1 MWRLERLE
9 KMTSE
14 IIKFEHIAKKFGK
27 NEVISDLSFSIDKGE
42 FVTVLGSSGS
52 GKTTTLKMIN
62 GLEKPT
68 KGEIIVNQQNL
79 KDCNLV
85 DLRRH
90 IGYVV
95 QSIGLFPHMTIA
107 QNIAVTP
114 NLLGWNKDK
123 ISQRVDDLLIQVRL
137 EPEEYRNRYPMQLSG
152 GQQQRVGVARALST
166 NPPIMLFDEP
176 FSALDAITRQ
186 NLQQEIK
193 SLHKK
198 LNDKTFFFVTHDIN
212 EALFLGDRVMVMNHG
227 KIEQFDTP
235 EKLIAQPA
243 TDYVRRLLGTVHQN
257 EALWEYFK

>member
-1 MWRLERLE
+1 
-9 KMTSE
+9 MTNE
-14 IIKFEHIAKKFGK
+14 IIKFEHVTKKFGK

-68 KGEIIVNQQNL
+68 KGEIVVNQQNL

-114 NLLGWNKDK
+114 NLLGWDKDK
-123 ISQRVDDLLIQVRL
+123 ISKRVDDLLTQVGL
-137 EPEEYRNRYPMQLSG
+137 DPGKYRNRYPMQLSG

-193 SLHKK
+193 SLHQR

-212 EALFLGDRVMVMNHG
+212 EALFLGDRVMVMNKG

-235 EKLIAQPA
+235 EKLVSQPA
-243 TDYVRRLLGTVHQN
+243 TDYVRQLLGTVHQN
-257 EALWEYFK
+257 EALWENFK

>member
-1 MWRLERLE
+1 
-9 KMTSE
+9 MTNE
-14 IIKFEHIAKKFGK
+14 IIKFEHVAKKFGK

-68 KGEIIVNQQNL
+68 QGEIIVNQQNL
-79 KDCNLV
+79 KVCNLV

-123 ISQRVDDLLIQVRL
+123 ISQRVDDLLTQVGL
-137 EPEEYRNRYPMQLSG
+137 DPGEYRNRYPMQLSG

-193 SLHKK
+193 SLHQK

-212 EALFLGDRVMVMNHG
+212 EALFLGDRVMVMNKG

-235 EKLIAQPA
+235 EKSVSQPA
-243 TDYVRRLLGTVHQN
+243 TDYVRQLLGTVHQN
-257 EALWEYFK
+257 EALWENFK

>member
-1 MWRLERLE
+1 MI
-9 KMTSE
+9 KT
-14 IIKFEHIAKKFGK
+14 IIKFEHVAKKYGK
-27 NEVISDLSFSIDKGE
+27 NEIISDLNFEINQGE

-68 KGEIIVNQQNL
+68 KGKITINGNDL
-79 KDCNLV
+79 NDTNLV

-114 NLLGWNKDK
+114 NLLNWDKEKINKT
-123 ISQRVDDLLIQVRL
+123 VDDMLNQVGL
-137 EPEEYRNRYPMQLSG
+137 DPKEYSGRYPAQLSG

-176 FSALDAITRQ
+176 FSALDAIIRQ
-186 NLQQEIK
+186 DLQQEVK
-193 SLHKK
+193 ELHQN
-198 LNDKTFFFVTHDIN
+198 LSDKTFFFVTHDIN
-212 EALFLGDRVMVMNHG
+212 EALFLGDRVMIMNKG

-235 EKLIAQPA
+235 EKIVAQPA
-243 TDYVRRLLGTVHQN
+243 TNYVAQLLGTVRQN
-257 EALWEYFK
+257 RALWEQFK

>member
-1 MWRLERLE
+1 
-9 KMTSE
+9 MTNE
-14 IIKFEHIAKKFGK
+14 IIKFEHVAKKFGK

-68 KGEIIVNQQNL
+68 KGEIVVNQQNL

-114 NLLGWNKDK
+114 NLLGWDKDK
-123 ISQRVDDLLIQVRL
+123 ISKRVDDLLTQVGL
-137 EPEEYRNRYPMQLSG
+137 DPGEYRNRYPMQLSG

-186 NLQQEIK
+186 NLQQESK
-193 SLHKK
+193 SLHQR

-212 EALFLGDRVMVMNHG
+212 EALFLGDRVMVMNKG

-235 EKLIAQPA
+235 EKLVSQPA
-243 TDYVRRLLGTVHQN
+243 TDYVRQLLGTVHQN
-257 EALWEYFK
+257 EALWENFK

>member
-1 MWRLERLE
+1 
-9 KMTSE
+9 MTNE
-14 IIKFEHIAKKFGK
+14 IIKFEHVAKKFGK

-68 KGEIIVNQQNL
+68 KGEIVVNQQNL

-114 NLLGWNKDK
+114 NLLGWDKDK
-123 ISQRVDDLLIQVRL
+123 ISKRVDDLLTQVGL
-137 EPEEYRNRYPMQLSG
+137 DPEEYRNRYPMQLSG

-193 SLHKK
+193 SLHQR

-212 EALFLGDRVMVMNHG
+212 EALFLGDRVMVMNKG

-235 EKLIAQPA
+235 EKLVSQPA
-243 TDYVRRLLGTVHQN
+243 TDYVRQLLGTVHQN
-257 EALWEYFK
+257 EALWENFK

>member
-1 MWRLERLE
+1 
-9 KMTSE
+9 MTKE
-14 IIKFEHIAKKFGK
+14 IIKFEHINKKFGK
-27 NEVISDLSFSIDKGE
+27 NEVIPDLNFTIKQGE

-68 KGEIIVNQQNL
+68 KGKVVVDGQDLAET
-79 KDCNLV
+79 NLV
-85 DLRRH
+85 NLRRH

-114 NLLGWNKDK
+114 NLLGWDK
-123 ISQRVDDLLIQVRL
+123 EKIGQKVNDLLDQVGL
-137 EPEEYRNRYPMQLSG
+137 EAEKYKNRYPAQLSG

-166 NPPIMLFDEP
+166 NPPILLFDEP

-186 NLQQEIK
+186 NLQAEIK
-193 SLHKK
+193 NLHQK
-198 LNDKTFFFVTHDIN
+198 LADKTFFFVTHDIN

-227 KIEQFDTP
+227 QIEQFATP
-235 EKLIAQPA
+235 EEVVSNPA
-243 TDYVRRLLGTVHQN
+243 TDYVAQLLATVRQN
-257 EALWEYFK
+257 KALWERFK

>member
-1 MWRLERLE
+1 
-9 KMTSE
+9 MTNE
-14 IIKFEHIAKKFGK
+14 IIKFEHVAKKFGK
-27 NEVISDLSFSIDKGE
+27 NEVISYLNFSIDKGE
-42 FVTVLGSSGS
+42 FITVLGSSGS

-68 KGEIIVNQQNL
+68 QGEIIVNQQNL

-123 ISQRVDDLLIQVRL
+123 IYKRVDDLLTQVGL
-137 EPEEYRNRYPMQLSG
+137 DPGEYRNRYPMQLSG

-193 SLHKK
+193 SLHQK

-212 EALFLGDRVMVMNHG
+212 EALFLGDRVMVMNKG

-235 EKLIAQPA
+235 EKLVSQPA
-243 TDYVRRLLGTVHQN
+243 TDYVRQLLGTVHQN
-257 EALWEYFK
+257 EALWENFK

>member
-1 MWRLERLE
+1 
-9 KMTSE
+9 MTNE
-14 IIKFEHIAKKFGK
+14 IIKFEHVAKSFGK
-27 NEVISDLSFSIDKGE
+27 NEVISDLNFSIDKGE

-68 KGEIIVNQQNL
+68 QGEIIVNQQNL
-79 KDCNLV
+79 KVCNLV

-90 IGYVV
+90 IGYIV

-123 ISQRVDDLLIQVRL
+123 ISQRVDDLLTQVGL
-137 EPEEYRNRYPMQLSG
+137 DPEEYRNRYPMQLSG

-193 SLHKK
+193 SLHQK

-212 EALFLGDRVMVMNHG
+212 EALFLGDRVMIMNRG
-227 KIEQFDTP
+227 KVEQFDTP
-235 EKLIAQPA
+235 EKLITQPA
-243 TDYVRRLLGTVHQN
+243 TDYVRQLLGTVHQN
-257 EALWEYFK
+257 EALWEHFK

>member
-1 MWRLERLE
+1 
-9 KMTSE
+9 MTNA
-14 IIKFEHIAKKFGK
+14 IIKFEHVAKKFGK
-27 NEVISDLSFSIDKGE
+27 NEVISDLNFSINKGE
-42 FVTVLGSSGS
+42 FVTILGSSGS

-68 KGEIIVNQQNL
+68 KGKVIVNGNDL
-79 KDCNLV
+79 SNCDLI

-114 NLLGWNKDK
+114 NLLNWDKDK
-123 ISQRVDDLLIQVRL
+123 INQTVNDLLDQVGL
-137 EPEEYRNRYPMQLSG
+137 KPDEFKKRYPKQLSG

-186 NLQQEIK
+186 KLQQEVK
-193 SLHKK
+193 DLHKK
-198 LNDKTFFFVTHDIN
+198 LSDKTFFFVTHDIN
-212 EALFLGDRVMVMNHG
+212 EALYLGDRVMIMNHG
-227 KIEQFDTP
+227 QIEQFDTP
-235 EKLIAQPA
+235 NNVVANPA
-243 TDYVRRLLGTVHQN
+243 TDYVAQLLGTVQQN
-257 EALWEYFK
+257 KKLWEELHD

>member
-1 MWRLERLE
+1 
-9 KMTSE
+9 MTNE
-14 IIKFEHIAKKFGK
+14 IIKFEHVAKKFGK
-27 NEVISDLSFSIDKGE
+27 NEVISDLNFSINKGE
-42 FVTVLGSSGS
+42 FVTILGSSGS

-68 KGEIIVNQQNL
+68 KGKVTVDD
-79 KDCNLV
+79 KDLNNCDLI

-114 NLLGWNKDK
+114 NLLNWDKDK
-123 ISQRVDDLLIQVRL
+123 INSTVDDLLDQVGL
-137 EPEEYRNRYPMQLSG
+137 NPNEFKKRYPKQLSG

-186 NLQQEIK
+186 KLQQEVK
-193 SLHKK
+193 ALHQK
-198 LNDKTFFFVTHDIN
+198 LSDKTFFFVTHDIN
-212 EALFLGDRVMVMNHG
+212 EALYLGDRVMIMNHG
-227 KIEQFDTP
+227 QIEQFDKP
-235 EKLIAQPA
+235 EKVVANPA
-243 TDYVRRLLGTVHQN
+243 TDYVAQLLGTVQQN
-257 EALWEYFK
+257 KKLWEELHD

>member
-1 MWRLERLE
+1 
-9 KMTSE
+9 MTNST
-14 IIKFEHIAKKFGK
+14 IKFVHVDKKFGK
-27 NEVISDLSFSIDKGE
+27 NEIISDLNFEIKQGE
-42 FVTVLGSSGS
+42 FVTILGSSGS

-68 KGEIIVNQQNL
+68 TGQVIVNGEDL
-79 KDCNLV
+79 SKYNLV
-85 DLRRH
+85 ELRRH

-114 NLLGWNKDK
+114 KLLGWDKNKINK
-123 ISQRVDDLLIQVRL
+123 IVDQLLIQVGL
-137 EPEEYRNRYPMQLSG
+137 EPNQYKKRYPMQLSG

-166 NPPIMLFDEP
+166 NPPILLFDEP

-193 SLHKK
+193 SLHQKMS
-198 LNDKTFFFVTHDIN
+198 NKTFFFVTHDIN

-227 KIEQFDTP
+227 RIEQFDTP
-235 EKLIAQPA
+235 EALVSKPA
-243 TDYVRRLLGTVHQN
+243 TEYVAQLLGTIKQN
-257 EALWEYFK
+257 KALWEHLND

>member
-1 MWRLERLE
+1 
-9 KMTSE
+9 MTNE
-14 IIKFEHIAKKFGK
+14 IIKFEHVAKRFSK
-27 NEVISDLSFSIDKGE
+27 NEVISDLNFSIDKGE

-68 KGEIIVNQQNL
+68 QSEIIVNQQNL
-79 KDCNLV
+79 KVCNLV

-123 ISQRVDDLLIQVRL
+123 ISQRVDDLLTQVGL
-137 EPEEYRNRYPMQLSG
+137 DPEEYRDRYPMQLSG

-193 SLHKK
+193 SLHQK

-212 EALFLGDRVMVMNHG
+212 EALFLGDRVMIMNRG
-227 KIEQFDTP
+227 KVEQFDIP
-235 EKLIAQPA
+235 EKLITQPA
-243 TDYVRRLLGTVHQN
+243 TDYVRQLLGTVHQN
-257 EALWEYFK
+257 EALWEHFK

>member
-1 MWRLERLE
+1 
-9 KMTSE
+9 MTNE
-14 IIKFEHIAKKFGK
+14 IIKFEHVAKKFGK
-27 NEVISDLSFSIDKGE
+27 NEVISDLNFSIDKGE
-42 FVTVLGSSGS
+42 FITALCSSGS

-68 KGEIIVNQQNL
+68 KGEIIVNEQNL
-79 KDCNLV
+79 KNCNLV

-114 NLLGWNKDK
+114 NLLGWNKHK
-123 ISQRVDDLLIQVRL
+123 ISQRVDDLLTQVGL
-137 EPEEYRNRYPMQLSG
+137 DPEEYRNRYPMQLSG

-193 SLHKK
+193 SLHQK
-198 LNDKTFFFVTHDIN
+198 LSNKTFFFVTHDIN
-212 EALFLGDRVMVMNHG
+212 EALFLGDRVMVMNRG
-227 KIEQFDTP
+227 KVEQFDTP
-235 EKLIAQPA
+235 EKLITQPE
-243 TDYVRRLLGTVHQN
+243 TEYVRQLLDTVHQN
-257 EALWEYFK
+257 EVLWEHFK

>member
-1 MWRLERLE
+1 
-9 KMTSE
+9 MTKT
-14 IIKFEHIAKKFGK
+14 IIKFEHVTKKYGK
-27 NEVISDLSFSIDKGE
+27 NEVISDLNFGINQDE

-68 KGEIIVNQQNL
+68 DGKIIVNDHDLN
-79 KDCNLV
+79 DTNLV
-85 DLRRH
+85 NLRRH
-90 IGYVV
+90 IGYLV

-114 NLLGWNKDK
+114 NLLGWNKEK
-123 ISQRVDDLLIQVRL
+123 INDTVNDMLTQVGL
-137 EPEEYRNRYPMQLSG
+137 DPEEYSGRYPAQLSG

-176 FSALDAITRQ
+176 FSALDAIIRQ

-193 SLHKK
+193 ALRQSLS
-198 LNDKTFFFVTHDIN
+198 DKTFFFVTHDIN
-212 EALFLGDRVMVMNHG
+212 EALFLGDRVMVMNKG

-235 EKLIAQPA
+235 EKIVSQPA
-243 TDYVRRLLGTVHQN
+243 SDYVAQLLGTVRQN
-257 EALWEYFK
+257 KALWEQFK

>member
-1 MWRLERLE
+1 
-9 KMTSE
+9 MTNE
-14 IIKFEHIAKKFGK
+14 IIKFEHVAKKFGK

-68 KGEIIVNQQNL
+68 QGEIIVNQQNL
-79 KDCNLV
+79 KVCNLV

-123 ISQRVDDLLIQVRL
+123 ISQRVDDLLTQVGL
-137 EPEEYRNRYPMQLSG
+137 DPGEYRNRYPMQLSG

-193 SLHKK
+193 SLHQK

-212 EALFLGDRVMVMNHG
+212 EALFLGDRVMVMNKG

-235 EKLIAQPA
+235 EKLVSQPA
-243 TDYVRRLLGTVHQN
+243 TDYVRQLLGTVHQN
-257 EALWEYFK
+257 EALWENFK

>member
-1 MWRLERLE
+1 
-9 KMTSE
+9 MTNE
-14 IIKFEHIAKKFGK
+14 IIKFEHVTKMFGK
-27 NEVISDLSFSIDKGE
+27 NEIISDLSFSIDKGK
-42 FVTVLGSSGS
+42 FVTVLGPSGS
-52 GKTTTLKMIN
+52 GKTTILKMIN

-79 KDCNLV
+79 KKCNLV

-95 QSIGLFPHMTIA
+95 QSVGLFPHMTIA

-123 ISQRVDDLLIQVRL
+123 ISKRVDDLLTQVGL
-137 EPEEYRNRYPMQLSG
+137 EPEEYCNRYPMQLSG

-186 NLQQEIK
+186 NLQDEIK
-193 SLHKK
+193 SLHQR
-198 LNDKTFFFVTHDIN
+198 LSDKTFFFVTHDIN
-212 EALFLGDRVMVMNHG
+212 EALFLGDRVMVMNKG

-235 EKLIAQPA
+235 EKLITQPA
-243 TDYVRRLLGTVHQN
+243 TEYVQQLLDTVHQN
-257 EALWEYFK
+257 EALWEKFK

>member
-1 MWRLERLE
+1 MI
-9 KMTSE
+9 KE
-14 IIKFEHIAKKFGK
+14 IIKFEHVNKKFGK
-27 NEVISDLSFSIDKGE
+27 NEIISDLSFSINKGE
-42 FVTVLGSSGS
+42 FVTILGSSGS
-52 GKTTTLKMIN
+52 GKTTTLRMIN

-68 KGEIIVNQQNL
+68 SGEVIIDGNNL
-79 KDCNLV
+79 KSCNLV

-114 NLLGWNKDK
+114 NLLKWNKEK
-123 ISQRVDDLLIQVRL
+123 ITNTVKELLNL
-137 EPEEYRNRYPMQLSG
+137 MGLKPEEYQNRYPTQLSG

-186 NLQQEIK
+186 KLQRELK
-193 SLHKK
+193 DLHKK
-198 LNDKTFFFVTHDIN
+198 LADKTFFFVTHDIN
-212 EALFLGDRVMVMNHG
+212 EALFLGDRVMIMNGG

-235 EKLIAQPA
+235 QNIISNPA
-243 TDYVRRLLGTVHQN
+243 TDYVIQLLSTISQN
-257 EALWEYFK
+257 KSLWEQFDD